1 MKTKKFLAMLLSG
14 LIVMSATAVSVFAED
29 CAEGQHSTTAEYKDG
44 TGDETGHG
52 LRHVITCSKD
62 GCSYS
67 VEEDCTY
74 ETFTPNKDNN
84 GTHSTQCTVC
94 KINVSYQDCE
104 YDENNTC
111 INCGAEKNEETGD
124 VLIPAGTIE
133 FTADEPVVGEK
144 LGDMNFY
151 IEEPFSEMAN
161 FYVEWHDQQ
170 DTVMEKCNVYTV
182 SFGIAPING
191 YYFDEDSVYSYIFDG
206 ETRRCGVL
214 TEYNPIHL
222 FADTIRID
230 THNKDANGVCTD
242 CAKTVVSEVNIKFT
256 SNGTGKPNIVE
267 NNGGV
272 GYTVAYQWYVG
283 DTYLGEEHDSNTA
296 FESGKTYSC
305 KITIIPDEGY
315 TLGSLSTANISGW
328 VGESI
333 PMSIDGSGNG
343 TAGVVLNSSGS
354 GETEDPEPEVC
365 THNYTGKNAEV
376 KIVISLPDGLE
387 RGSEVVISNDSDFSL
402 TSIKKLIAR
411 EQGSTEVIDE
421 DIELY
426 CEIQGDNTIEFLT
439 NNPTNWED
447 KPIEIMVY
455 AKTSEDI
462 ASDSFSATMNGE
474 ELSVSNSSVKS
485 KVTKGK
491 NGKHKTY
498 CVYGCGEFVEED
510 CSYTEGV
517 CVCGREREENN
528 SPINYISF
536 EVAKPVA
543 GEPAET
549 YGTIDESSKSL
560 SITAKTES
568 GETLG
573 TSDLKSY
580 YAYIM
585 EVDTEKN
592 TGGWNVYRDNYVAGS
607 TYALLYDIKTYNE
620 IADDCEVYVNG
631 VKAIAWP
638 EELTYSGDLLV
649 YERLTDGYG
658 VAGLKGFYVSYPS
671 SSGGSSSSGSSSS
684 SSSSTTEPEKT
695 EEKVDVK
702 EETAKI
708 EDAEKGEKV
717 EVKIEGTVVP
727 KDYIETAMVSD
738 AIVIVSYGEYEWQI
752 SDVEE
757 PKAVDLSIDT
767 NAVGKIKK
775 EIVETLEGDNTN
787 VIDIKHNGNL
797 GFKGTLKYNVKKENA
812 GKYVNLYYYNIETGK
827 LELQGSTKI
836 DEKGFVHLPFTH
848 CSTYV
853 LNITSDPATSTLFE
867 GLSAGE
873 SIKVE
878 ETVL

>member
-14 LIVMSATAVSVFAED
+14 LIVMSATAVSAFAEESETHTHNYTGED
-29 CAEGQHSTTAEYKDG
+29 VKVTAKITIPAPSEDYWKQGSTITLTNDAEFTLESIDAIICRAEGSAEVIDYDL
-44 TGDETGHG
+44 G
-52 LRHVITCSKD
+52 LYAELNENTISLLSDPPTNLEQDSLEIKVSCLTSEAMESDSFSAELNGVDLTVSNNPVNDFRAEPIEEKNSHKAYCV
-62 GCSYS
+62 YS
-67 VEEDCTY
+67 
-74 ETFTPNKDNN
+74 
-84 GTHSTQCTVC
+84 
-94 KINVSYQDCE
+94 DCE
-104 YDENNTC
+104 E
-111 INCGAEKNEETGD
+111 
-124 VLIPAGTIE
+124 
-133 FTADEPVVGEK
+133 
-144 LGDMNFY
+144 Y
-151 IEEPFSEMAN
+151 IEEE
-161 FYVEWHDQQ
+161 
-170 DTVMEKCNVYTV
+170 C
-182 SFGIAPING
+182 SFT
-191 YYFDEDSVYSYIFDG
+191 D
-206 ETRRCGVL
+206 
-214 TEYNPIHL
+214 
-222 FADTIRID
+222 
-230 THNKDANGVCTD
+230 GVCVCGRKKAAD
-242 CAKTVVSEVNIKFT
+242 PE
-256 SNGTGKPNIVE
+256 
-267 NNGGV
+267 
-272 GYTVAYQWYVG
+272 
-283 DTYLGEEHDSNTA
+283 
-296 FESGKTYSC
+296 
-305 KITIIPDEGY
+305 
-315 TLGSLSTANISGW
+315 
-328 VGESI
+328 
-333 PMSIDGSGNG
+333 
-343 TAGVVLNSSGS
+343 
-354 GETEDPEPEVC
+354 PEPEVC

-376 KIVISLPDGLE
+376 KILISLPDGLE

-402 TSIKKLIAR
+402 TAIKKLIAR
-411 EQGSTEVIDE
+411 EQGSTEVIDD

-426 CEIQGDNTIEFLT
+426 CEIQGDNTIEFLS
-439 NNPTNWED
+439 NNPANWDD

-485 KVTKGK
+485 EVTKGE

-510 CSYTEGV
+510 CTYTEGV

-638 EELTYSGDLLV
+638 EEFTYSGDLLV

-671 SSGGSSSSGSSSS
+671 SSGGSSSGGSSSSGSSSSSS

-727 KDYIETAMVSD
+727 KDYIESAMVSD

-867 GLSAGE
+867 DLSAGE
-873 SIKVE
+873 SATVVE
-878 ETVL
+878 ETLPAGDAPAVTEAPAQTEAASNPATGNSAAALVAIPVAIAAAAIISKKR

>member
-1 MKTKKFLAMLLSG
+1 
-14 LIVMSATAVSVFAED
+14 
-29 CAEGQHSTTAEYKDG
+29 
-44 TGDETGHG
+44 
-52 LRHVITCSKD
+52 
-62 GCSYS
+62 
-67 VEEDCTY
+67 
-74 ETFTPNKDNN
+74 
-84 GTHSTQCTVC
+84 
-94 KINVSYQDCE
+94 
-104 YDENNTC
+104 
-111 INCGAEKNEETGD
+111 
-124 VLIPAGTIE
+124 
-133 FTADEPVVGEK
+133 
-144 LGDMNFY
+144 
-151 IEEPFSEMAN
+151 
-161 FYVEWHDQQ
+161 
-170 DTVMEKCNVYTV
+170 
-182 SFGIAPING
+182 
-191 YYFDEDSVYSYIFDG
+191 
-206 ETRRCGVL
+206 
-214 TEYNPIHL
+214 
-222 FADTIRID
+222 
-230 THNKDANGVCTD
+230 
-242 CAKTVVSEVNIKFT
+242 
-256 SNGTGKPNIVE
+256 
-267 NNGGV
+267 
-272 GYTVAYQWYVG
+272 
-283 DTYLGEEHDSNTA
+283 
-296 FESGKTYSC
+296 
-305 KITIIPDEGY
+305 
-315 TLGSLSTANISGW
+315 
-328 VGESI
+328 
-333 PMSIDGSGNG
+333 
-343 TAGVVLNSSGS
+343 
-354 GETEDPEPEVC
+354 
-365 THNYTGKNAEV
+365 
-376 KIVISLPDGLE
+376 
-387 RGSEVVISNDSDFSL
+387 
-402 TSIKKLIAR
+402 
-411 EQGSTEVIDE
+411 
-421 DIELY
+421 
-426 CEIQGDNTIEFLT
+426 
-439 NNPTNWED
+439 
-447 KPIEIMVY
+447 
-455 AKTSEDI
+455 
-462 ASDSFSATMNGE
+462 
-474 ELSVSNSSVKS
+474 
-485 KVTKGK
+485 
-491 NGKHKTY
+491 
-498 CVYGCGEFVEED
+498 
-510 CSYTEGV
+510 
-517 CVCGREREENN
+517 
-528 SPINYISF
+528 
-536 EVAKPVA
+536 
-543 GEPAET
+543 T

-658 VAGLKGFYVSYPS
+658 VAGLKGFYVSSSSSS
-671 SSGGSSSSGSSSS
+671 SSGGSSSGSSSSS

-702 EETAKI
+702 EEVTKI

-867 GLSAGE
+867 DFSAGE
-873 SIKVE
+873 SATVVE
-878 ETVL
+878 GTLPTSINDSVVTDAPATTDAAANPETGNSAAALMAIPMAIAAAAVISKKR